1 MPPKKKAF
9 DIAAYCASMETH
21 LGDQE
26 GPAVLFWKALS
37 FAVTAHQGQRRKSG
51 EAYISHPLLV
61 AQILVEELGIT
72 DPEVLAAAVLHDT
85 IEDVPEITT
94 DEIGDLF
101 GENVEFMVDACTKI
115 ANYSGDRQNFYKL
128 VHRKLFSGAAARLE
142 VMLIK
147 LADRVHNLRTLNSL
161 PKHKRQKIAEETLDI
176 YAPLAKVMGLYGI
189 KRELY
194 NLALMYKFPRQSQK
208 VVAAIHKLAA
218 SPPIVAITN
227 HLAEQLEAAR
237 ITAEV
242 RINPKGLWAY
252 FDPASKVLYKE
263 IDNPLELQLITPDIP
278 SCYRVLGVVDQ
289 NYPPIPRTIRDFI
302 ANPKPTGYQSLH
314 VRANIHGQ
322 HMLFKIRTP
331 AMQNSSKSGLLKEWI
346 AVATDQRHTGILER
360 EVREMLDILGGDEGV
375 SYRDMLAAS
384 GKKEIYTY
392 TPKGDTIALPRQS
405 IALDFAFKV
414 HTEIGKRTVGAHIG
428 HREVPLDHLLRDGDR
443 VEIITQKEPVR
454 FDPDLQKLCQTAK
467 ARSELSKLFR
477 FRREELASH
486 VGQSILRQELKR
498 YGLPFD
504 LLNKPGME
512 SIREYFGLSDNGNLF
527 LAVGEGR
534 LRLKEVIYEIIQGLY
549 AGKETLA
556 PPTGTLNRID
566 LATLD
571 PARVKFSRC
580 CNPVPTEKG
589 LYGLLSERGLS
600 IHKKECHIMQDLKVQ
615 REDVVEVRWRLK
627 DTRVRKPQALVIIEA
642 PSRNRTLM
650 LLSVAPDDMRI
661 TDIERLSPLADRTSS
676 WQIHFTVE
684 TLQNLKHVLTHFT
697 KSGLNYEFVL
707 EH

>member
-1 MPPKKKAF
+1 MPPKAKAF
-9 DIAAYCASMETH
+9 DIAVYCTRMETL
-21 LGDQE
+21 LGNQD
-26 GPAVLFWKALS
+26 GPAALFWKALS
-37 FAVTAHQGQRRKSG
+37 FAVTAHQDQRRKSG

-85 IEDVPEITT
+85 IEDVPEISTS
-94 DEIGDLF
+94 EIGELF
-101 GENVEFMVDACTKI
+101 GANVEFMVDACTKI
-115 ANYSGDRQNFYKL
+115 AHYSGDRQNFYRL

-147 LADRVHNLRTLNSL
+147 LADRLHNLRTLNSL
-161 PKHKRQKIAEETLDI
+161 PQHKRQKIAEETLDI
-176 YAPLAKVMGLYGI
+176 YAPIAKVMGLYGI

-208 VVAAIHKLAA
+208 VLAAIHRLAE
-218 SPPIVAITN
+218 SPAAVAIKS
-227 HLAEQLEAAR
+227 HLAEEFEAAWISAEIR
-237 ITAEV
+237 IS
-242 RINPKGLWAY
+242 PKGLWAY
-252 FDPASKVLYKE
+252 FDEAKDVLHRQ
-263 IDNPLELQLITPDIP
+263 IDNPLEIQVITPDIQT
-278 SCYRVLGVVDQ
+278 CYRVLGVVDQ

-314 VRANIHGQ
+314 VRANIRGQ
-322 HMLFKIRTP
+322 NVLFKIRTP
-331 AMQNSSKSGLLKEWI
+331 GMLTSSRTGLLKEWS
-346 AVATDQRHTGILER
+346 AADHRNMGVLER
-360 EVREMLDILGGDEGV
+360 EIREMLDILGGDEGI
-375 SYRDMLAAS
+375 SYRDMIAAS

-392 TPKGDTIALPRQS
+392 TPKGDTIALPHHA

-414 HTEIGKRTVGAHIG
+414 HTEIGKRTVSARVG
-428 HREVPLDHLLRDGDR
+428 HREVPFDHVLQDGDR

-454 FDPDLQKLCQTAK
+454 FEPDVQKLCQTAK

-477 FRREELASH
+477 LRREELASH
-486 VGQSILRQELKR
+486 IGQSILRQEFKR

-504 LLNKPGME
+504 LLDKPGME
-512 SIREYFGLSDNGNLF
+512 GIREYFGQAGNNDLF

-534 LRLKEVIYEIIQGLY
+534 LRLKELIYEIIQGLY
-549 AGKETLA
+549 AGRETLA
-556 PPTGTLNRID
+556 PPTGSLNRID

-580 CNPVPTEKG
+580 CNPLPTEKG

-600 IHKKECHIMQDLKVQ
+600 IHRKECRTMQALKVQ

-627 DTRVRKPQALVIIEA
+627 DTRVRKPQALVILEA
-642 PSRNRTLM
+642 PSRNRALM
-650 LLSVAPDDMRI
+650 MLSVAPDDMRI

-676 WQIHFTVE
+676 WQIHFTVD
-684 TLQNLKHVLTHFT
+684 TLQNLKHVLAHFT
-697 KSGLNYEFVL
+697 KSGLHYEFIL

>member
-1 MPPKKKAF
+1 MPPKAKKAF
-9 DIAAYCASMETH
+9 DIAAYCARMEEH
-21 LGDQE
+21 LGDQD
-26 GPAVLFWKALS
+26 GPAALFWKALS
-37 FAVTAHQGQRRKSG
+37 FAVTAHQDQRRKSG

-61 AQILVEELGIT
+61 AQILVEELGVT

-94 DEIGDLF
+94 AEIGELF
-101 GENVEFMVDACTKI
+101 GANVESMVDACTKI
-115 ANYSGDRQNFYKL
+115 AHYSGDRQNFYKL
-128 VHRKLFSGAAARLE
+128 VHRKLFSGAASKLE

-194 NLALMYKFPRQSQK
+194 NLALHYKFPRQSQK
-208 VVAAIHKLAA
+208 VVAAIHKLAE
-218 SPPIVAITN
+218 SPAVLAIKE
-227 HLAEQLEAAR
+227 HLAKEFEKTW
-237 ITAEV
+237 ITAEIRV
-242 RINPKGLWAY
+242 NPKGLWAY
-252 FDPASKVLYKE
+252 FDPTDKVLHKE
-263 IDNPLELQLITPDIP
+263 IDNPLELQIIAQDVQ

-289 NYPPIPRTIRDFI
+289 NYPPIPRSIRDFI

-314 VRANIHGQ
+314 TRANIRGRNV
-322 HMLFKIRTP
+322 LFKIRTP
-331 AMQNSSKSGLLKEWI
+331 EMRTSSKAGLLKKW
-346 AVATDQRHTGILER
+346 APPDQRTVGMLEQ
-360 EVREMLDILGGDEGV
+360 EVREMLDILGGDEGI
-375 SYRDMLAAS
+375 SYRDMIAAS

-414 HTEIGKRTVGAHIG
+414 HTEIGKRTVSARVG
-428 HREVPLDHLLRDGDR
+428 HREVPIDHVLRDGDR
-443 VEIITQKEPVR
+443 VEIVTQKEAVR
-454 FDPDLQKLCQTAK
+454 FDPEIQKLCQTAK

-477 FRREELASH
+477 LRREELASY
-486 VGQSILRQELKR
+486 VGQSILRQEFKR

-512 SIREYFGLSDNGNLF
+512 SIREYFCQPANADLF

-534 LRLKEVIYEIIQGLY
+534 LRLKELIYEIIEGLY

-571 PARVKFSRC
+571 PAKVKFSRC
-580 CNPVPTEKG
+580 CNPLPTEKG

-600 IHKKECHIMQDLKVQ
+600 IHKKECHTMQALKVQ

-627 DTRVRKPQALVIIEA
+627 DTRVRKPQALVILEA

-650 LLSVAPDDMRI
+650 LLSVAPNDMRI
-661 TDIERLSPLADRTSS
+661 ADIELISPPTDRTSS
-676 WQIHFTVE
+676 WQIHFSVE
-684 TLQNLKHVLTHFT
+684 TLQNLKNVLSHFT
-697 KSGLNYEFVL
+697 KSGLTYEFVL

>member
-1 MPPKKKAF
+1 MPPKAKAF
-9 DIAAYCASMETH
+9 DIAAYCTRMEAL

-26 GPAVLFWKALS
+26 GPAALFWKALS
-37 FAVTAHQGQRRKSG
+37 FAVTAHQDQRRKSG

-61 AQILVEELGIT
+61 AQILVEELGVT

-85 IEDVPEITT
+85 IEDVPEISTA
-94 DEIGDLF
+94 EIGELF
-101 GENVEFMVDACTKI
+101 GANVEFMVDACTKI

-147 LADRVHNLRTLNSL
+147 LADRLHNLRTLNSL
-161 PKHKRQKIAEETLDI
+161 PKHKRQKIADETLDI
-176 YAPLAKVMGLYGI
+176 YAPLARVMGLYGI

-194 NLALMYKFPRQSQK
+194 NLALQYKFPRQSQK
-208 VVAAIHKLAA
+208 VTAAIQKLAQSA
-218 SPPIVAITN
+218 PVLAITE
-227 HLAEQLEAAR
+227 HLAEELKTER
-237 ITAEV
+237 ITAEI

-252 FDPASKVLYKE
+252 FDPANKVLHKE
-263 IDNPLELQLITPDIP
+263 IDNPLEIQLITPDIP

-302 ANPKPTGYQSLH
+302 ANPKATGYQSLH
-314 VRANIHGQ
+314 VRANIRGQ

-331 AMQNSSKSGLLKEWI
+331 AMQNSSKAGLLKDWT
-346 AVATDQRHTGILER
+346 AADQRHSGMLER
-360 EVREMLDILGGDEGV
+360 EIREMLDILGADEGV

-414 HTEIGKRTVGAHIG
+414 HTEIGKRTIGARIG
-428 HREVPLDHLLRDGDR
+428 HREVPLDHVLRDGDR
-443 VEIITQKEPVR
+443 IEIVTQKEPVR
-454 FDPDLQKLCQTAK
+454 FDPDIQKLCQTAK

-477 FRREELASH
+477 LRREELAGDI
-486 VGQSILRQELKR
+486 GQSILRQEFKR

-504 LLNKPGME
+504 LLNKPDMG
-512 SIREYFGLSDNGNLF
+512 SIREYFGTDNNTALF

-534 LRLKEVIYEIIQGLY
+534 LRLKELIYEIIQGLY

-600 IHKKECHIMQDLKVQ
+600 
-615 REDVVEVRWRLK
+615 
-627 DTRVRKPQALVIIEA
+627 
-642 PSRNRTLM
+642 
-650 LLSVAPDDMRI
+650 
-661 TDIERLSPLADRTSS
+661 
-676 WQIHFTVE
+676 
-684 TLQNLKHVLTHFT
+684 
-697 KSGLNYEFVL
+697 
-707 EH
+707 

>member
-1 MPPKKKAF
+1 MPPKKNVF
-9 DIAAYCASMETH
+9 DIAAYCARMEGQ
-21 LGDQE
+21 LGNQE
-26 GPAVLFWKALS
+26 GPAALFWKALS
-37 FAVTAHQGQRRKSG
+37 FAVTAHQDQRRKSG

-61 AQILVEELGIT
+61 AEILVEDLGVT

-94 DEIGDLF
+94 TELGELF
-101 GENVEFMVDACTKI
+101 GKNVEFMVDACTKI
-115 ANYSGDRQNFYKL
+115 AHYSGDRQNFYKL
-128 VHRKLFSGAAARLE
+128 VHRKLFSGAASRLE

-147 LADRVHNLRTLNSL
+147 LADRLHNLRTLNSL

-208 VVAAIHKLAA
+208 VLATIHKLAE
-218 SPPIVAITN
+218 SPSVVAIKQQ
-227 HLAEQLEAAR
+227 LAEQFAAAG
-237 ITAEV
+237 ITAEI
-242 RINPKGLWAY
+242 RISPKGLWAY
-252 FDPASKVLYKE
+252 FDPANEVLYKE
-263 IDNPLELQLITPDIP
+263 IDNPLEIQIIAPDIP
-278 SCYRVLGVVDQ
+278 TCYRVLGVVDQ
-289 NYPPIPRTIRDFI
+289 NFPPIPRTIRDFI
-302 ANPKPTGYQSLH
+302 ANPKATGYQSLH
-314 VRANIHGQ
+314 VRANIRGQ
-322 HMLFKIRTP
+322 HVLFKIRTP
-331 AMQNSSKSGLLKEWI
+331 AMLTSSKAGLLKDWSI
-346 AVATDQRHTGILER
+346 ADQRNAGMLER
-360 EVREMLDILGGDEGV
+360 EVREMLDILGGDEGI

-414 HTEIGKRTVGAHIG
+414 HTEVGKRAVGARVG
-428 HREVPLDHLLRDGDR
+428 HREVTIDHVLRDGDR
-443 VEIITQKEPVR
+443 VEILTQKEPVR
-454 FDPDLQKLCQTAK
+454 FDPDIQKLCQTAK

-477 FRREELASH
+477 LRREELASH
-486 VGQSILRQELKR
+486 IGQSILRQEFKR

-504 LLNKPGME
+504 LLHKPGME
-512 SIREYFGLSDNGNLF
+512 GIREYFGQPSNSDLF

-534 LRLKEVIYEIIQGLY
+534 LRLKELIYEIIQGLY

-600 IHKKECHIMQDLKVQ
+600 IHKKECRTMQALKVQ

-627 DTRVRKPQALVIIEA
+627 ETRVRKPQALVILEA

-650 LLSVAPDDMRI
+650 MLSVAPDDMRI
-661 TDIERLSPLADRTSS
+661 ADIERLSPLADRTSS

-684 TLQNLKHVLTHFT
+684 TLQNLKHVLAHFA
-697 KSGLNYEFVL
+697 KSGLTYEFVL